1 MKSFSADDIECELL
15 TNHYLE
21 KWATNS
27 IDVLSRYALGKFL
40 SAGIPIYI
48 YDQVVISLVQY
59 NTYIKV
65 YVLLSIFNHIVI
77 EQIITDNAK

>member
-27 IDVLSRYALGKFL
+27 MDVLSRYALGKFL

-59 NTYIKV
+59 NT
-65 YVLLSIFNHIVI
+65 
-77 EQIITDNAK
+77 